1 MTPVHNLVTEPTS
14 AQITS
19 HRLLR
24 GEIVNRPVRIYLA
37 WQIAFDKTCS
47 SLNTHLARPRCQAIN
62 G

>member
-1 MTPVHNLVTEPTS
+1 MTPIHNLVTEPTS

-24 GEIVNRPVRIYLA
+24 AEIVNRPARPQLA
-37 WQIAFDKTCS
+37 WQIALDKTCS
-47 SLNTHLARPRCQAIN
+47 SLNTRLARPRRQAIN